1 VQDLTKL
8 IGQLPI
14 GVWVASV
21 PGGQAAYTNAAF
33 QAILGVGA
41 SESSLIE
48 DAPAT
53 YGIFDR
59 TGNPYPVDDL
69 PFSRVV
75 RTGEAAVVDDL
86 VIHRPDGTRVNVRAF
101 AHPLRSESG
110 ALKYVSIAFIDITRE
125 VQAELERDR
134 AAAQVNFAVD
144 HSPIVIWTTDLNGR
158 ITLSQGAGLESLGVR
173 SGELIGQN
181 VFDLYREH
189 PTISA
194 YLRRALAGESLQYVV
209 EVGDAAFDTWITPQR
224 DPAGHIVGVTGLS
237 HDIRELRRLQAL
249 SAQTDRT
256 AALGTLAASVAHEIN
271 NPLTYILSYA
281 DQVDGALAELDLI
294 CADPSPASMARM
306 QTVLATLRED
316 FQTLQLGTERIA
328 AITRELRSFN
338 HPDDRVIVPTDARA
352 AVRSVLQLVRK
363 ELEGRAKLSLDLGE
377 TTPIAAHP
385 SRLVQ
390 VVLNLVMNAMQS
402 LPPAPAHQHE
412 IGISTGMRGDRVV
425 IEVADTG
432 PGVPEMQRE
441 RIFEPFF
448 TTKPIGEGTGLGL
461 FVCRNIVRAYAGEV
475 SVLDRPGGGALFR
488 VELPIPQN
496 ALAPSPAGSA
506 ADLAPPA
513 LSAHVLII
521 DDDPQIT
528 TALSGQLKRAGYR
541 ASACSTGAAG
551 LRRILTGTDID
562 LVFCDLMMKGLS
574 GMDLHA
580 QLLEQD
586 PALLN
591 KVVFMTGGACSPS
604 ARQFVL
610 EHPAVVVEKPF
621 DLIAETD
628 RRLAPASSSRTALP

>member
-1 VQDLTKL
+1 VQDLAKL

-21 PGGQAAYTNAAF
+21 PSGQVAYTNAAF
-33 QAILGVGA
+33 QAILGMGA
-41 SESSLIE
+41 REASQIE

-59 TGNPYPVDDL
+59 TGNPYPVEDL

-75 RTGEAAVVDDL
+75 RTSAPVVVDGL
-86 VIHRPDGTRVNVRAF
+86 VIHRPDGARVNVRAF
-101 AHPLRSESG
+101 AHPVRAETG
-110 ALKYVSIAFIDITRE
+110 ALSHVSVVFIDITRE

-134 AAAQVNFAVD
+134 ASAQVSFAVD
-144 HSPIVIWTTDLNGR
+144 HSPIVIWATDLSGR

-173 SGELIGQN
+173 SGELIGQS
-181 VFDLYREH
+181 VFDLYRGH
-189 PTISA
+189 PTISG

-209 EVGDAAFDTWITPQR
+209 EVGDAAFDTWLTPLR
-224 DPAGHIVGVTGLS
+224 DPAGRIVGVTGLS

-281 DQVDGALAELDLI
+281 DQMDGALEELDRL
-294 CADPSPASMARM
+294 CAVPSAENAAHMRI
-306 QTVLATLRED
+306 VLATLRED

-363 ELEGRAKLSLDLGE
+363 ELEGRARLSLDLGE

-412 IGISTGMRGDRVV
+412 IGITTGTREGCVV
-425 IEVADTG
+425 IEVSDTG
-432 PGVPEMQRE
+432 PGVPEGQRE

-475 SVLDRPGGGALFR
+475 SVENRPGGGALFR

-496 ALAPSPAGSA
+496 ALPPSPG
-506 ADLAPPA
+506 LAPNAPA
-513 LSAHVLII
+513 PAVSAHVLII

-528 TALSGQLKRAGYR
+528 SALCGQLKRAGYR

-562 LVFCDLMMKGLS
+562 LVFCDLMMKGMS
-574 GMDLHA
+574 GMELHA

-586 PALLN
+586 PALLH
-591 KVVFMTGGACSPS
+591 KIVFMTGGACSPS

-610 EHPAVVVEKPF
+610 DHPAVVVEKPF

-628 RRLAPASSSRTALP
+628 RRLAPVSASGGALH

>member
-1 VQDLTKL
+1 MQDLTKL

-21 PGGQAAYTNAAF
+21 PSGHVAYTNAAF
-33 QAILGVGA
+33 QAILGVDA
-41 SESSLIE
+41 SASSQIE

-59 TGNPYPVDDL
+59 TGRPYPVEDL
-69 PFSRVV
+69 PFSRVA
-75 RTGEAAVVDDL
+75 RTGEPAVVDDL

-101 AHPLRSESG
+101 AHPIRSEAG
-110 ALKYVSIAFIDITRE
+110 ALSYVSIAFIDITRE

-134 AAAQVNFAVD
+134 ASAQVSFAVD
-144 HSPIVIWTTDLNGR
+144 HSPIVIWTTDLTGR

-173 SGELIGQN
+173 SGELIGQS
-181 VFDLYREH
+181 VFDLYRDH
-189 PTISA
+189 PTISG

-209 EVGDAAFDTWITPQR
+209 EVGDAVFDTWLTPLR
-224 DPAGHIVGVTGLS
+224 DPAGRIIGVTGLS

-281 DQVDGALAELDLI
+281 DQVDGALDELDRL
-294 CADPSPASMARM
+294 CALPSAGNALRM
-306 QTVLATLRED
+306 RTVLATLRED

-402 LPPAPAHQHE
+402 LPQAPAYQHE
-412 IGISTGMRGDRVV
+412 IGITTATRGDCVV
-425 IEVADTG
+425 IEVSDTG
-432 PGVPEMQRE
+432 PGVPVAQRE

-475 SVLDRPGGGALFR
+475 SVEDRPGGGAVFR
-488 VELPIPQN
+488 VELPIAPS
-496 ALAPSPAGSA
+496 ALAPQLVPAA
-506 ADLAPPA
+506 QLPAPT
-513 LSAHVLII
+513 LSSHVLII

-528 TALSGQLKRAGYR
+528 SALCGQLKRAGYR

-551 LRRILTGTDID
+551 LRRILTSSDID
-562 LVFCDLMMKGLS
+562 LVFCDLMMKGVS

-586 PALLN
+586 PAVLH

-628 RRLAPASSSRTALP
+628 RRLAPASSSRAPQH

>member
-1 VQDLTKL
+1 MQDLTKL

-21 PGGQAAYTNAAF
+21 PSGQAAYTNAAF
-33 QAILGVGA
+33 QAILGMGA
-41 SESSLIE
+41 SESSQIE

-59 TGNPYPVDDL
+59 IGNPYPVEEL

-75 RTGEAAVVDDL
+75 RTGDAAVVDDL
-86 VIHRPDGTRVNVRAF
+86 VIHRRDGSRVNVRAF
-101 AHPLRSESG
+101 AHPLRSETG
-110 ALKYVSIAFIDITRE
+110 ALDYVSIAFIDITRE
-125 VQAELERDR
+125 VQAELERDH

-144 HSPIVIWTTDLNGR
+144 HSPIVIWTTDLSGR
-158 ITLSQGAGLESLGVR
+158 ITLSRGAGLESLGVR
-173 SGELIGQN
+173 SGELIGQS

-189 PTISA
+189 PTISG

-209 EVGDAAFDTWITPQR
+209 EVGDAAFDTWLTPLR
-224 DPAGHIVGVTGLS
+224 DPAGRIVGVTGLS

-271 NPLTYILSYA
+271 NPLTYILSHA
-281 DQVDGALAELDLI
+281 DQVDGALGELDRL
-294 CADPSPASMARM
+294 CANPSPENAARM

-402 LPPAPAHQHE
+402 LPRAPAHQHE
-412 IGISTGMRGDRVV
+412 IGITTGMRGDRVV

-432 PGVPEMQRE
+432 PGVPEGQRE

-461 FVCRNIVRAYAGEV
+461 FVCRNIARAYAGDV
-475 SVLDRPGGGALFR
+475 SVHDRLGGGALFR
-488 VELPIPQN
+488 VELPIPQDD
-496 ALAPSPAGSA
+496 LASTPAA
-506 ADLAPPA
+506 APEVAPPA
-513 LSAHVLII
+513 LNAHVLII

-528 TALSGQLKRAGYR
+528 SAFCGQLKRAGYR
-541 ASACSTGAAG
+541 ASACATGAAG

-574 GMDLHA
+574 GMDLYA
-580 QLLEQD
+580 RLLEQD
-586 PALLN
+586 PALLH
-591 KVVFMTGGACSPS
+591 KVVFMTGGACSPN

-628 RRLAPASSSRTALP
+628 RRLAPTSSSRAALR